1 MREARDTATMG
12 LARVLDMAGQRFYEA
27 AYDGDDSDDIVAA
40 PRIGLA
46 SGSARCRA
54 SRTRTS
60 STVSKLSSTAAPP
73 VCAIAAT
80 SGQPSTTLLSPL
92 ANCHAA
98 TPASASAQ
106 RRCA

>member
-1 MREARDTATMG
+1 MG
-12 LARVLDMAGQRFYEA
+12 LARVLDMAEQRFYEA

-54 SRTRTS
+54 WCTRTS

-73 VCAIAAT
+73 VCAIAAA
-80 SGQPSTTLLSPL
+80 SGQPSTTLLRPL
-92 ANCHAA
+92 ANRHAP
-98 TPASASAQ
+98 TPASARAHPP
-106 RRCA
+106 C